1 MLHRMF
7 LGALL
12 APAVLLGGCSWTRDL
27 MKTDKVDYKSEAK
40 ATANVP
46 TLEVPPNLT
55 VVRPNDRYAIPG
67 DDTRKRV
74 ELATDQ
80 QGKPQLQETNV
91 SVLPPV
97 GDKNMHIERGGTQR
111 WLVVGGKPDQYWD
124 TIKQFWQEGGFVITV
139 ERPEIGVMETD
150 WAEKRSKVSTGY
162 IGRIVGSVFDNF
174 TSTPERDKFRTR
186 LEVNALGE
194 TEVYISHRGLVEIYP
209 NEARDQ
215 TVWQPRPADPELEAE
230 FLRRLMVRLGSD
242 EAQAKRL
249 TAVNGENK
257 APLNATLTKEGQY
270 SMLLVN
276 DSFDRAWRRVGLAL
290 DRVGFTVEDRDRSKG
305 LFFVR
310 YADPD
315 ATATKKESDGFFSKM
330 TNWFSKD
337 KASVSTEQY
346 QIKVSSADPAT
357 RVAVLS
363 KAGAPEESQTSRR
376 ILSLL
381 QEDLK

>member
-1 MLHRMF
+1 M
-7 LGALL
+7 
-12 APAVLLGGCSWTRDL
+12 
-27 MKTDKVDYKSEAK
+27 
-40 ATANVP
+40 
-46 TLEVPPNLT
+46 
-55 VVRPNDRYAIPG
+55 I
-67 DDTRKRV
+67 
-74 ELATDQ
+74 
-80 QGKPQLQETNV
+80 GKL
-91 SVLPPV
+91 
-97 GDKNMHIERGGTQR
+97 
-111 WLVVGGKPDQYWD
+111 
-124 TIKQFWQEGGFVITV
+124 
-139 ERPEIGVMETD
+139 
-150 WAEKRSKVSTGY
+150 
-162 IGRIVGSVFDNF
+162 VGSVFDNF

-194 TEVYISHRGLVEIYP
+194 TEIYISHRGLVEIYP

-249 TAVNGENK
+249 TAINAENK
-257 APLNATLTKEGQY
+257 APQNATLTKEGQY

-315 ATATKKESDGFFSKM
+315 STATKKESDGFFGKM

-337 KASVSTEQY
+337 KAGVSTEQY

>member
-1 MLHRMF
+1 MLHRLL

-12 APAVLLGGCSWTRDL
+12 APAFLLAGCSWTRDL
-27 MKTDKVDYKSEAK
+27 MKTDKVDYKSEAR
-40 ATANVP
+40 ATADVP
-46 TLEVPPNLT
+46 TLEVPPDLT
-55 VVRPNDRYAIPG
+55 KPRGDGRYAVPG
-67 DDTRKRV
+67 DGLTKRAESASEV
-74 ELATDQ
+74 Q
-80 QGKPQLQETNV
+80 SRPQPQETSTTV
-91 SVLPPV
+91 MPPV
-97 GDKNMHIERGGTQR
+97 GDKSMRIERGGSQR

-124 TIKQFWQEGGFVITV
+124 TIKQFWQEGGFVITLD
-139 ERPEIGVMETD
+139 RPEIGVMETD
-150 WAEKRSKVSTGY
+150 WAEKRSKLSTGY
-162 IGRIVGSVFDNF
+162 VGRIIGSVFDNF
-174 TSTPERDKFRTR
+174 SSTPERDKFRTR
-186 LEVNALGE
+186 LEVNALGQ

-215 TVWQPRPADPELEAE
+215 TIWQPRPADPELEAE

-249 TAVNGENK
+249 TAANAETK
-257 APLNATLTKEGQY
+257 TPQNATLTKEGQY

-315 ATATKKESDGFFSKM
+315 ATATKKESEGFFGRMGS
-330 TNWFSKD
+330 WFNKD
-337 KASVSTEQY
+337 KSVSTEQY
-346 QIKVSSADPAT
+346 QIKVSDADPAT

-363 KAGAPEESQTSRR
+363 KGGSPEESQTSRR